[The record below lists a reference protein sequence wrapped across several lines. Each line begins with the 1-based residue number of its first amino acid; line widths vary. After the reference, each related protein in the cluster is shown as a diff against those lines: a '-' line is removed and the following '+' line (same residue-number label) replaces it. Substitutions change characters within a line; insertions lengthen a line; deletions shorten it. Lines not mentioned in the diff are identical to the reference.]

1 MVRDSIL
8 KGLMDALKAKYD
20 KYVSDTAAQNAYKIA
35 YDKWKVVAYAPG
47 VLSANFCLSGYH

>member
-1 MVRDSIL
+1 
-8 KGLMDALKAKYD
+8 MDALKAKYD

-47 VLSANFCLSGYH
+47 VLSANFCLRMATIKFLKSFY